1 MNPEVKKV
9 YDRLISEGWS
19 PDEAKS
25 AIEDYLK
32 QPVEEAGPQP
42 VAKDT
47 ADALGSFSQVPF
59 VDRMVNAKSYPVR
72 DNPDGTHSTH
82 LMSTANVE
90 GREIAYPTLT
100 YQAGPL
106 RDGQSP
112 WVERDGEDA
121 LTHALDTGNY
131 VPFSSTSAADS
142 FARGAWKKSPTVQ
155 PEERLG
161 GGLFRGAGAT
171 GAWSEVPAEGEMPT
185 EDEMAVLSGPRP
197 VLTRE
202 AAIRARDARDAKYR
216 ESSLFA
222 APPELDPVQDIVAP
236 PVEALA
242 TAAGIA
248 AGTVGTLGELGSI
261 PSFEYGEK
269 IVDSGGRPALKPERT
284 PLGDTGLM
292 VDADSSM
299 ASIYTQTMDQ
309 LKKEGNV
316 RLGKDFYDNW
326 RDSASQ
332 LSEGTVQLLFQLV
345 DAGEDDD
352 KSFID
357 GIVRAFKSGE
367 EVPRAMVAGGLGF
380 TEALIKSKGD
390 MLYTHPAESLLTIM
404 PVLPK
409 LAALA
414 KNTASPKYAAAVRA
428 LKDLEDRGLIVGTGA
443 KAARVAIEAPG
454 AIADIKI
461 PGLKKRGLVEE
472 LVEKDKRIPSDDASQ
487 ISYGGGDVP
496 VTLGDFGKSMAKG
509 AATGLMVDEALMGA
523 ILGAGARAFPGVG
536 LTAIRR
542 WAVDVMAHDNPRA
555 EALLRSARGAPDR
568 LVNNLVQVA
577 DELADVIA
585 KPGELLSEIKR
596 VPDMERL
603 PPGKV
608 SMVQAGGKTM
618 ADLEDG
624 LQRSMDAGKSPQF
637 VRAFGP
643 ETAKLLGEFKDL
655 IDEGYSLGRE
665 NVPSARTPQ
674 RYLTD
679 QYITRLKQTLS
690 GNSIDLLR
698 DKAIYDQV
706 LGWYVNH
713 VIPPNAGARTRRKL
727 AMKAGEALNYAMSV
741 KAKGRDASV
750 KLKLKDDAGKWIVVD
765 VEQVIPRALEK
776 SGDARRAV
784 LRKIA
789 EDIGR
794 SERIN
799 QRSKILVDT
808 ADPILRMVRQSK
820 GDNQTFPQMV
830 EARPQAYQGMWAKM
844 YELEYGLAEGAPIM
858 HLPPEMARSA
868 IRLQLDESVGKGGG
882 RHFDAVVDIITKRHP
897 ELSKSSVRRRLGKLE
912 QRLRNFEE
920 NVDIGGHT
928 DPAALSA
935 FKLIDEAE
943 DFRQDI
949 SRKVKIG
956 PLTLPSWSGFLS
968 ALKKNLTVFQLSS
981 TLNNMKAATL
991 LQTIGDGTTIPVYL
1005 AEQAKLGT
1013 TWNRFKKGDTRGLSP
1028 SEIREFN
1035 SIDKTKIIDTDWVA
1049 AETLLV
1055 GGDGVWSKT
1064 KKAAESAYRF
1074 GDNLP
1079 KLRETR
1085 KVYAETMRQLDT
1097 LKPGEYATV
1106 MVDSNLAIPIKR
1118 MPDGSLYRKAKGG
1131 KWRKLTDDEV
1141 SDVVARGAKMA
1152 AENKLFNYQDIS
1164 RLAWKSKTGIF
1175 TLGSP
1180 FYTWLSK
1187 AAAGR
1192 RGGLVGNTLLGD
1204 FTPIIDTDSAAI
1216 VRRQFIHGVEQSAR
1230 RTAFSQAAGVDER
1243 AANAGLSEAASY
1255 DSKDNASVLIGPMR
1269 RGVAKVYSLGA
1280 SDWDSAFAIG
1290 LRFALGGVSRIR
1302 GDTRDPDAI
1311 IAGLKPIE
1319 EGLSKEDRDERLKA
1333 KRRAALA
1340 VKTLMGER
1348 GTTDDALK
1356 LIALSGNPM
1365 LKFAA
1370 AMDDNFRDKWGR
1382 QLSADDVVAQFGAM
1396 LVGGTISKTIMTAL
1410 AVGPERGVFNP
1421 DVPIGVSADPKL
1433 VEDKYTFAV
1442 RRVLNMAPRLVR
1454 FPTTMRSVRKGG
1466 KTRTKEDKS
1475 ERGIIGYRVAEIK
1488 RAFTGAVVAPLEK
1501 EEKFLKGHIRKKG
1514 NREKL
1519 KKVQI
1524 EIEKWKHAIEVV
1536 AGEAEI
1542 NMMRSAMLLV
1552 PAKKERRPGDNIV
1565 E

>member
-9 YDRLISEGWS
+9 YDGLINEGWS

-32 QPVEEAGPQP
+32 QPVEEAGLSVTNLPPVNVFDETVAGPQYADFVPQP
-42 VAKDT
+42 
-47 ADALGSFSQVPF
+47 
-59 VDRMVNAKSYPVR
+59 
-72 DNPDGTHSTH
+72 
-82 LMSTANVE
+82 
-90 GREIAYPTLT
+90 
-100 YQAGPL
+100 
-106 RDGQSP
+106 
-112 WVERDGEDA
+112 
-121 LTHALDTGNY
+121 
-131 VPFSSTSAADS
+131 AAPQ
-142 FARGAWKKSPTVQ
+142 PTVQ

-161 GGLFRGAGAT
+161 GGLFRGSGAT
-171 GAWSEVPAEGEMPT
+171 GTWSEVPAEGEMPT
-185 EDEMAVLSGPRP
+185 EDEMAVLSGPQP

-222 APPELDPVQDIVAP
+222 APPELDPVQDIIAP

-248 AGTVGTLGELGSI
+248 AGTVGTLGELGSL
-261 PSFEYGEK
+261 PSVK
-269 IVDSGGRPALKPERT
+269 HMKVVDSGGGPVLAYKPERT
-284 PLGDTGLM
+284 PLGDTGVM
-292 VDADSSM
+292 VDPDSSM
-299 ASIYTQTMDQ
+299 VSIYTQTMDQ

-367 EVPRAMVAGGLGF
+367 EIPRAMVAGGLGF

-414 KNTASPKYAAAVRA
+414 KNTASPKYAAAVKA

-596 VPDMERL
+596 VPDTERL
-603 PPGKV
+603 PPGSV

-618 ADLEDG
+618 AELEGNLKRD
-624 LQRSMDAGKSPQF
+624 MDAGKSPQF
-637 VRAFGP
+637 VRALGP
-643 ETAKLLGEFKDL
+643 ETTKLLGEFKDL

-727 AMKAGEALNYAMSV
+727 ARKAGEALNYAMSV

-789 EDIGR
+789 QDVGR

-820 GDNQTFPQMV
+820 GDNQTFPEMV

-868 IRLQLDESVGKGGG
+868 IRLQLDEPIAAIGDGMVLGPE
-882 RHFDAVVDIITKRHP
+882 HFDAVVDVITKRHP
-897 ELSKSSVRRRLGKLE
+897 DLSKSSVRRKLGKLE

-949 SRKVKIG
+949 SRKVKKG
-956 PLTLPSWSGFLS
+956 PLTLPSWSGLLS
-968 ALKKNLTVFQLSS
+968 AIKKNFTVYQLSS

-1348 GTTDDALK
+1348 GTTNDALK

-1365 LKFAA
+1365 LEFAA
-1370 AMDDNFRDKWGR
+1370 AMKDDFRDKWGR

-1488 RAFTGAVVAPLEK
+1488 RAFTGAVVAPLKK

-1552 PAKKERRPGDNIV
+1552 PTKKERRLGDNIV